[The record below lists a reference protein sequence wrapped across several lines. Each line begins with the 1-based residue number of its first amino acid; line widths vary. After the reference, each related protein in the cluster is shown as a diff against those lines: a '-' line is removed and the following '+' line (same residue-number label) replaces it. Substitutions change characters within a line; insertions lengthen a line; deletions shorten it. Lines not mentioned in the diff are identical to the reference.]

1 MRKTYHCCVTSHDE
15 VMFRDEEDFV
25 HGFNCY
31 ATAVLETES
40 RHLADGLMSSHAHFG
55 LQTDRYS
62 DVIGKYRYSYS
73 RYFNAKYGRRGRLGL
88 KDYLHL
94 ELDGL
99 YHIQSCLSYIMRQ
112 GLHHGITST
121 PFGYRHCS
129 ANVIFQ
135 KELGKCTT
143 AHLLSESGR
152 YKYLPSHVVLPGT
165 YRMDSSGLLL
175 REDIVDVKYVEEVY
189 MSPRNFLYQ
198 MNRLSD
204 ERWEQEQREEKS
216 SSPLITLELIEG
228 ADSPDVVRRMKVNE
242 QGRVDKRRMTDL
254 ELCSLI
260 DNHYLPRMSGGSG
273 FPGSVYGL
281 SLSSRNDLANHIW
294 QDMRMM
300 QARRQDMYPSK
311 TVTEKQLIRCLAL
324 RYSQK

>member
-1 MRKTYHCCVTSHDE
+1 MRKTYHCCITSHDE

-31 ATAVLETES
+31 ASAVLETES
-40 RHLADGLMSSHAHFG
+40 RHLADGFMTSHAHFG

-62 DVIGKYRYSYS
+62 DVLGKYRYSYS

-135 KELGKCTT
+135 KELGKFTT
-143 AHLLSESGR
+143 TQLLPESGR
-152 YKYLPSHVVLPGT
+152 YKYLPSHVVIPGK

-198 MNRLSD
+198 MNRVSD
-204 ERWEQEQREEKS
+204 ARWEQEQREEKS
-216 SSPLITLELIEG
+216 SSPVITLELVEG
-228 ADSPDVVRRMKVNE
+228 AGSPDDIKRMKNNE
-242 QGRVDKRRMTDL
+242 LGRVEKRRMTDT

-260 DNHYLPRMSGGSG
+260 DKHYLPSICGGSRS
-273 FPGSVYGL
+273 PVSIYGL
-281 SLSSRNDLANHIW
+281 SLSSRNDLANRIW
-294 QDMRMM
+294 QDMKSM
-300 QARRQDMYPSK
+300 QVRRQDKYPSK

-324 RYSQK
+324 RYPD